1 MSIKKKID
9 VCLVVDHSGSLS
21 KEGDMINDSLVAMLA
36 EIKNTP
42 YLHGCDV
49 YFTLVS
55 FDNEMTKNVDF
66 VPLNSVSPSSLILKY
81 DYQTNPG
88 PALEYVV
95 ETAYKRYYDWR
106 NSGEDAFHP
115 LIFFFTDGSPYP
127 VEKYM
132 PAYKKIAERIRQL
145 EKDKKLVIVCSGY
158 GNANIENLNLLTEI
172 PERVLQ
178 MSGNRVD
185 KLSRFFKEI
194 IPQTI
199 TSTVTGTFDQMADV
213 FRFFTLS

>member
-1 MSIKKKID
+1 
-9 VCLVVDHSGSLS
+9 
-21 KEGDMINDSLVAMLA
+21 MLA